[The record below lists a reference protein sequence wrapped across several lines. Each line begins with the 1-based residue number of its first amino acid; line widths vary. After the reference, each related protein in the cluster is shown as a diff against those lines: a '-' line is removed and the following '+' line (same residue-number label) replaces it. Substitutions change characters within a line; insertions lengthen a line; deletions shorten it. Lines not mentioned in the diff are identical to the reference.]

1 MEAFLFPGQGS
12 QRRGMGQALF
22 DKVPEFR
29 KLEAEIDSTLG
40 YSLRSICVDDE
51 ANRLGQTQFTQPAL
65 YVVNALHYYDA
76 ITQGRRPD
84 FLAGHSLGEY
94 DALLASAVF
103 DFMTGLRIV
112 KKRGEL
118 MARARN
124 GAMAAVIGLS
134 SERVAKILQDHQ
146 LSMVDIANHN
156 APTQTVLSGPA
167 DALKQAGPIFQKAG
181 AQLYM
186 PLPVSSAF
194 HSRYMVDAAGEF
206 ERFLQPIALNP
217 PRIPVVS
224 NVTARPYPA
233 EPGAVKS
240 LLVRQITSPVMWM
253 QGVDYLMASGVGNF
267 AEIGPGNVLA
277 RLLQQIKEAR

>member
-12 QRRGMGQALF
+12 QRRGMGQTLF

-40 YSLRSICVDDE
+40 YSLRSLCVEDG

-76 ITQGRRPD
+76 IAQGRPPA

-124 GAMAAVIGLS
+124 GAMAAVIGLP

-156 APTQTVLSGPA
+156 APTQTVLSGPT

-186 PLPVSSAF
+186 PLPVSAAF

-240 LLVRQITSPVMWM
+240 LLVRQISSPVMWM
-253 QGVDYLMASGVGNF
+253 QGVDYLMGIGVGNF

>member
-29 KLEAEIDSTLG
+29 RLETEIDSTLG
-40 YSLRSICVDDE
+40 YSLRSLCVEDG

-76 ITQGRRPD
+76 IAQGRRPD

-103 DFMTGLRIV
+103 DFMTGLRLV
-112 KKRGEL
+112 KKRGEI

-134 SERVAKILQDHQ
+134 SETVAKILQDHQ
-146 LSMVDIANHN
+146 VSMVDIANHN

-186 PLPVSSAF
+186 PLPVSAAF

-206 ERFLQPIALNP
+206 ERFLEPIALKS

-253 QGVDYLMASGVGNF
+253 QGVDYLMAIGVGNF